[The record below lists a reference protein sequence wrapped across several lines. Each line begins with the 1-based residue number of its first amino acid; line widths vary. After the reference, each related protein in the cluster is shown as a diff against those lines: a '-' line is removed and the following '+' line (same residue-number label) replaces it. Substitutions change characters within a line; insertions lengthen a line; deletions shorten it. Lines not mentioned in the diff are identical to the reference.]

1 MSSYVLAI
9 DVETTGLDE
18 KKHRIIQIGGVA
30 LQLMHEDFRVIGILD
45 LLVNPGDDV
54 EVSDEITGITGL
66 TRAAVNNGLPIESAM
81 KFVQEF
87 LHLPF
92 KEVKDIPEAERGDV
106 LQHLQ
111 VEVVGHNLQFDLK
124 FLGAE
129 AVRLGRVLQVPGMG
143 FCTMK
148 MGMHQFDTGG
158 RRISLGSLCER
169 LGVLGD
175 VGVAGA
181 HDAFRDAAAAAACLR
196 KMRADFR
203 FLKPSWAPNTRFH
216 SWDIWRAVNAGATG
230 WHGGELQQ
238 LGLIR
243 VM

>member
-1 MSSYVLAI
+1 MTDYVLAI
-9 DVETTGLDE
+9 DVETNGLNE

-30 LQLMHEDFRVIGILD
+30 LQLMQEDFRVIGILD

-81 KFVQEF
+81 NLVQEF
-87 LHLPF
+87 LKLPL
-92 KEVKDIPEAERGDV
+92 KNMPDADPREVLPNSHID
-106 LQHLQ
+106 
-111 VEVVGHNLQFDLK
+111 VVGHNLQFDLR

-129 AVRLGRVLQVPGMG
+129 AVRLNRVLNVPGRG
-143 FCTMK
+143 FCTMQ
-148 MGMHQFDTGG
+148 MGMHHFDTGG
-158 RRISLGSLCER
+158 RRIRLGSLCER
-169 LGVLGD
+169 LGVPGD
-175 VGVAGA
+175 AGV
-181 HDAFRDAAAAAACLR
+181 HDAFRDAAAAAACFR

-216 SWDIWRAVNAGATG
+216 SWDIWRAVNAGAACY
-230 WHGGELQQ
+230 HGGELQN